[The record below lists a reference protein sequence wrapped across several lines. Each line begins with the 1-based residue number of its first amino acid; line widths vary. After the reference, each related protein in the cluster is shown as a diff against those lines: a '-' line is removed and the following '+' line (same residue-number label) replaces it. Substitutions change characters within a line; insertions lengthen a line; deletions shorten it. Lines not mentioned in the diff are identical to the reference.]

1 MTAPTI
7 PQNSFKYR
15 MGAGIPGD
23 VNRSHPASIE
33 PNFNDATN
41 PVVSAGLACLVNS
54 AKNGV
59 RQVAAGDTGV
69 TKIYG
74 VTVRAYPTQD
84 KGTAY
89 DFGGQAQGLEP
100 LPAGQNVDVL
110 RSGYI
115 NAPIVGTP
123 GKNDPVYVWVAA
135 ASGAHIQ
142 GGFEASAS
150 GGNTAAIANAFF
162 NGAPDSNGYGEI
174 VVNVD

>member
-33 PNFNDATN
+33 PNFNDASV
-41 PVVSAGLACLVNS
+41 PVLSAGLACLVN
-54 AKNGV
+54 AGKNGV
-59 RQVAAGDTGV
+59 RQVASGDTAV

-74 VTVRAYPTQD
+74 VAVRPYPTQD
-84 KGTAY
+84 TGTTY
-89 DFGGQAQGLEP
+89 PFGGQAHGLEP
-100 LPAGQNVDVL
+100 LPAASNVDVL

-115 NAPIVGTP
+115 NVPIVGTP

-142 GGFEASAS
+142 GGFEASSS
-150 GGNTAAIANAFF
+150 GGNTAAITNAFF

-174 VVNVD
+174 VVSVD